1 MRSGRRPSQQSRL
14 IRSALGVFVRAVDAW
29 CTLYA
34 GLLLT
39 APHSTNTKKY
49 RSVLTHNERKGQ
61 QQKRHTD
68 ATNQKPLRYANKIA
82 AIFLRF
88 FLRFFLVVFSRQ
100 KIDRIIKYEKMTI
113 DRRTYNSWGEMHLQ
127 NDHTR
132 SKTKQKHGLPS
143 LFYFVSAPFDLL
155 VAGPFHSP
163 LRLVLQITSVSQV
176 RKHRGVWG
184 YVRVQRW
191 RAVSARCA
199 DAQTR
204 PLHRNPPAHQPTLS
218 ISRRKAFDQTK
229 NEDETSCRAS
239 CDVFS
244 LFLFLLVFSF
254 LLDWT
259 ESRSK
264 MSEKVF
270 PTNDTCW
277 YWHDIRSTNQQLYWW
292 YQ

>member
-132 SKTKQKHGLPS
+132 SKTKTKQKQNKSMDFLPS
-143 LFYFVSAPFDLL
+143 FILCRRHLISWSPARFTH
-155 VAGPFHSP
+155 HSDSYY
-163 LRLVLQITSVSQV
+163 R
-176 RKHRGVWG
+176 
-184 YVRVQRW
+184 
-191 RAVSARCA
+191 
-199 DAQTR
+199 
-204 PLHRNPPAHQPTLS
+204 
-218 ISRRKAFDQTK
+218 
-229 NEDETSCRAS
+229 
-239 CDVFS
+239 
-244 LFLFLLVFSF
+244 
-254 LLDWT
+254 
-259 ESRSK
+259 
-264 MSEKVF
+264 
-270 PTNDTCW
+270 
-277 YWHDIRSTNQQLYWW
+277 
-292 YQ
+292 